1 MLRTLVFHALWLL
14 LAGYGVTLL
23 ARRRKFCS
31 RGDGD
36 ATGAP
41 AIPVARAPGGLAW
54 WLALAGIVCLAL
66 ALRLYELEQR
76 SLWLDE
82 AISVWHAR
90 RPWGELLPTLAS
102 HDESPP
108 LYFALLRLWRPFG
121 EGEAA
126 LRALSVLCSL
136 PAVPLGAALGTAL
149 GGRITPPAWRGPG
162 PPWGACHGWPPCA
175 FSRWRWPRRGRSS
188 SSTLGPC
195 SPWG

>member
-1 MLRTLVFHALWLL
+1 MAVHPWPSRALGLLVLRTLVFHALWLL

-90 RPWGELLPTLAS
+90 RPWGSCFPRWPATTRV
-102 HDESPP
+102 PP
-108 LYFALLRLWRPFG
+108 LLCPVA
-121 EGEAA
+121 
-126 LRALSVLCSL
+126 SV
-136 PAVPLGAALGTAL
+136 APLE
-149 GGRITPPAWRGPG
+149 RG
-162 PPWGACHGWPPCA
+162 
-175 FSRWRWPRRGRSS
+175 
-188 SSTLGPC
+188 
-195 SPWG
+195 